1 MSFEIKLQHFEGPFD
16 LLLFFIER
24 EELDIYDIP
33 MTKITHDFMDYLKQL
48 EKLNIEVA
56 SEFIVVAATLMSIK
70 AKMLLPK
77 DETNA
82 ETEDPRADL
91 VNALLEYQ
99 KYKSVIPAFEALEL
113 QQMQR
118 EKRGNLTQEMELIAE
133 KFEVDIEMHR
143 LDLFR
148 LLRVY
153 EQVLLKQDQR
163 ELKANAVHTIVPY
176 PHTIEGQKQVIIL
189 ALTNKKRISFL
200 DILIEKPTKI
210 VVIFNFLAI
219 LELLQSEIIIIE
231 LEEGYNN
238 FYIQLPEKITV

>member
-1 MSFEIKLQHFEGPFD
+1 MTTFEIKLQQFEGPFD

-33 MTKITHDFMDYLKQL
+33 ITKITNDFIDYLKQL
-48 EKLNIEVA
+48 ETLNIEIA

-77 DETNA
+77 EENNA
-82 ETEDPRADL
+82 QNEDPRTDL

-113 QQMQR
+113 EQMQQ

-148 LLRVY
+148 LLKVY

-163 ELKANAVHTIVPY
+163 QKKENAVHTIMPY
-176 PHTIEGQKQVIIL
+176 PYSIEGQKKTIITL
-189 ALTNKKRISFL
+189 LSTQKKASFL
-200 DILIEKPTKI
+200 EILIDTSTKI
-210 VVIFNFLAI
+210 IVIFNFLAI
-219 LELLQSEIIIIE
+219 LELLQNEIIKIE
-231 LEEGYNN
+231 LGEGFNN
-238 FYIQLPEKITV
+238 FWIEKV

>member
-33 MTKITHDFMDYLKQL
+33 ITKITNDFMDYLQQL
-48 EKLNIEVA
+48 EKLNIEIA

-77 DETNA
+77 DETKTDA
-82 ETEDPRADL
+82 EDPRADL

-113 QQMQR
+113 QQMQQ

-148 LLRVY
+148 LLKVY
-153 EQVLLKQDQR
+153 EQVLLRQDQR
-163 ELKANAVHTIVPY
+163 QLKANAVHTIVPY
-176 PHTIEGQKQVIIL
+176 AHTIEGQKKIIL
-189 ALTNKKRISFL
+189 LALESRPKISFL
-200 DILIEKPTKI
+200 DILTENPTKI
-210 VVIFNFLAI
+210 IVIFNFLAI
-219 LELLQSEIIIIE
+219 LELLQNEIIMIE
-231 LEEGYNN
+231 IEEGYNN
-238 FYIQLPEKITV
+238 FSIKITDKIMI